1 VHKIN
6 INTGMSVFKRAV
18 GQLPQCRL
26 QGTVVTLLSFSF
38 WIFVFVLVFIDENH
52 TATSPRTTDII
63 PVGETALLLAPS
75 AEFL

>member
-1 VHKIN
+1 
-6 INTGMSVFKRAV
+6 VFSSA
-18 GQLPQCRL
+18 QSASCRSAAFRE
-26 QGTVVTLLSFSF
+26 LLSRYYRFRF
-38 WIFVFVLVFIDENH
+38 GFFVFVLVFIDENH